1 MSDSE
6 PARPPYTTLASA
18 VRGGYYDIPR
28 RMSTQDLADEFGISD
43 QAVTER
49 FRRSIA
55 SLVAHTLLPADA
67 ADSASRSP
75 DRWWDD
81 DEKPSYRLGA

>member
-1 MSDSE
+1 
-6 PARPPYTTLASA
+6 
-18 VRGGYYDIPR
+18 
-28 RMSTQDLADEFGISD
+28 MSTQDLADEFGISD

-49 FRRSIA
+49 FRRGIA

-75 DRWWDD
+75 D
-81 DEKPSYRLGA
+81 

>member
-6 PARPPYTTLASA
+6 PARPPYTALASA

-49 FRRSIA
+49 FRRGIA

-75 DRWWDD
+75 D
-81 DEKPSYRLGA
+81 